1 MNEEEMRLNEKLPNI
16 AEYTKSQLPEGYGFV
31 TLCFKFGEHA
41 NGDRLLY
48 IANGNRSDIAKA
60 MQEWINKVN
69 SDEKFGKDI

>member
-48 IANGNRSDIAKA
+48 I
-60 MQEWINKVN
+60 
-69 SDEKFGKDI
+69 